1 MNLRTTRLLCYALL
15 LAYGGYTGTAN
26 GQTPSAF
33 AVKYSSVSG
42 YAVGGYSIAPLS
54 ETFENASGCMVAA
67 EAPPPF
73 PLRITALEA
82 TRDNATT
89 VTLSWEIEESD
100 SGEYRWT
107 LERRLDVEA
116 VFTTV
121 RELPRA
127 LILQREYLDPNAH
140 FGTSYYRVRGEAA
153 DGANIY
159 SRIRAVDN
167 EFRRP
172 ELRVFP
178 TPTRRAASVQLPDAD
193 HPFALRLSDHFGR
206 TVWARR
212 FPAASANPLRLTF
225 PDLPPGVYLLHWS
238 SGAAPGTVAR
248 VVVGY

>member
-1 MNLRTTRLLCYALL
+1 MLYCVLL
-15 LAYGGYTGTAN
+15 LFGWGYSGLIN
-26 GQTPSAF
+26 GQTSSY
-33 AVKYSSVSG
+33 AVENSRVSG
-42 YAVGGYSIAPLS
+42 YEVGGYSIAPLS
-54 ETFENASGCMVAA
+54 ETIENSSICTAAAA

-73 PLRITALEA
+73 PLRITDLEA

-100 SGEYRWT
+100 SEYRWT

-140 FGTSYYRVRGEAA
+140 SGTSYYRVRGEAA

-167 EFRRP
+167 EFQRP